1 MKHAFFIC
9 KDTKK
14 ILLLHD
20 FYEKGISLHSR
31 YNRDADLG
39 RVGNSRESGIGVI
52 SAIDISADAIYVGG
66 AVDVRYRTDR

>member
-52 SAIDISADAIYVGG
+52 GAIDVSANAVYAGG
-66 AVDVRYRTDR
+66 AVDVRYRTNC